1 MFYKPDP
8 SEAECS
14 RNIFFSSM
22 EPLMS
27 NTYPWFFSLG
37 ALASLLW
44 LGLTD
49 PISKKQKTSL
59 PANARID
66 AGLAVLVSGLL
77 GARLGYVLM
86 HTHFY
91 TYHPLEI
98 LKLWNGGLSWVGG
111 TIGAVLGLRI
121 YTMVSR
127 HPFWRVADTIAL
139 PATLF
144 TFALWFGCMLDGCA
158 YGKVADVGF
167 LTPSLQDPFGTRE
180 NRWPIQSTGAIFS
193 LGILV
198 LLDRVRLRKPMD
210 GTIASLGL
218 MSISGTNFLLA
229 FFRGDPVPVLYGLR
243 SDALASVILMIIG
256 SLSLI
261 YCTRRDENS
270 GIKETSQ

>member
-1 MFYKPDP
+1 
-8 SEAECS
+8 
-14 RNIFFSSM
+14 
-22 EPLMS
+22 MS

-37 ALASLLW
+37 ALACLLW
-44 LGLTD
+44 LGLAD
-49 PISKKQKTSL
+49 PISKTPKTSL
-59 PANARID
+59 PATVRID

-86 HTHFY
+86 HLHFY
-91 TYHPLEI
+91 AYHPVEI

-111 TIGAVLGLRI
+111 AVGAFLGLML

-127 HPFWRVADTIAL
+127 HPFWRVADTITI

-144 TFALWFGCMLDGCA
+144 AFALWFGCMLDGCA

-198 LLDRVRLRKPMD
+198 LLDRVRLRKPME
-210 GTIASLGL
+210 GVIASLGL
-218 MSISGTNFLLA
+218 MLISGTNFLLA

-243 SDALASVILMIIG
+243 SDALASAALLIIG
-256 SLSLI
+256 FLSFI
-261 YCTRRDENS
+261 YRIRREKKIK
-270 GIKETSQ
+270 IKETS